1 MKKLSLLILIIL
13 ICACNENVTFDE
25 AQPSHLDALNAIPE
39 AYHGSY
45 FDESDS
51 SFLYVDKLSISEKIT
66 AELDY
71 PLIEFL
77 DEIQEDENKGYVK
90 IIAQTKEQ
98 LSIKIGETQ
107 VQSFDIRND
116 SIFGKVEIMD
126 TLFSIKHQDVV
137 KVYKD
142 DHYFNIMNKKGD
154 FALRKVNLESGNLII
169 SKIQKVLDVKQLM
182 ALKNTTG
189 NTGKGL
195 KPTKRQFKKIAK
207 SSFTENKRLRKV
219 E

>member
-1 MKKLSLLILIIL
+1 MKKLSLLTLIIL
-13 ICACNENVTFDE
+13 LCGCNENVTFDE
-25 AQPSHLDALNAIPE
+25 AQPSHLEALKAIPQ

-51 SFLYVDKLSISEKIT
+51 SFLYVDELTIAEKFT

-71 PLIEFL
+71 PLVEFL
-77 DEIQEDENKGYVK
+77 DEIQEDEDLGYVK
-90 IIAQTKEQ
+90 IVAQTKEQ
-98 LSIKIGETQ
+98 LSIQIGETQ

-126 TLFSIKHQDVV
+126 TLFCIKHQDVV
-137 KVYKD
+137 KAYKD
-142 DHYFNIMNKKGD
+142 DHYFNILNKNGD
-154 FALRKVNLESGNLII
+154 FALRKVNLESGNLVI

-182 ALKNTTG
+182 ALENTTG
-189 NTGKGL
+189 HTGKGL